1 MKKILVIVGVIFI
14 MLTALSVSGYAE
26 NVKVIGGGGCFAALA
41 KTEKEM
47 DLFTAIYKDGKLCDI
62 DKTRGQGEFT
72 GRNFTLSPL
81 EGIKAFLWDSGLHSF
96 GKSDIVY
103 PETGIES
110 ATLSVSGKEYTA
122 VNDPF
127 MDSAE
132 FYIITEKSKGTS
144 YEEYGAGYNVKEA
157 LKNASPYVLL
167 NTDGETLPSVLNLTE
182 GVSIKTPVK
191 NVNLKA
197 FTLSHQFSTT
207 FKGAT
212 LHSAS
217 SMPNFPSRWGLPKW
231 SSDCVGEN
239 VWYWTEGEMSEGV
252 ETSAE
257 NDAFHIRKTQPY
269 AKAGFYS
276 STGFAKRNISRV
288 ITEYD
293 INIKALEGSGI
304 KIGTKGA
311 VVFKKEGEC
320 ICLYYCKD
328 FSDTSPCKLYLAP
341 ILDIGESYRVKTIEK
356 NTLTDEGYKIRCDIY
371 IDDIYAGSFDSIYN
385 TSINLEKGN
394 TYFDSFSDTTFEMT
408 IDSYSILF
416 AEDDSV
422 DIISEKVY
430 NSLEGFKNIVSPS
443 ILSWLAG
450 VFDKDT
456 GAFYFANSSRNMEKS
471 EPFIESTAF
480 ALEFLKTSGVFTASE
495 FKNGTYPAE
504 YVEKA
509 VNYIKSLQGDDL
521 YFYQN
526 IWGKDVSTTRRNR
539 DLSFARQVLSS
550 FGASA
555 VYPDTVNVSDAQLL
569 AVDDIRD
576 YLESE
581 EKMKIYLD
589 SLDWS
594 KKGIWSTGDKLSS
607 SKSVIASAGLLDFVR
622 EYIKNKQNTETGL
635 WAEGCDMQNINGA
648 MKLSSYF
655 TKASPYPNVDKMADS
670 VIEVLKDET
679 KLTSSTSLWNP
690 VELLNRAIGSYGD
703 SLPFK
708 TKKKITDGMEYI
720 VDLLIKHTA
729 KFKKSDGGYS
739 SYSQKSSSA
748 MMGYPASL
756 GIEESDMDATIII
769 GIRLAES
776 VYGVL
781 DLEMPKYL
789 SEYKDEFLSSLLA
802 EGAAK

>member
-1 MKKILVIVGVIFI
+1 MKLYDYGEYHHPLVGTTANKFREGYSFVPTRILAFQMYI
-14 MLTALSVSGYAE
+14 
-26 NVKVIGGGGCFAALA
+26 
-41 KTEKEM
+41 
-47 DLFTAIYKDGKLCDI
+47 
-62 DKTRGQGEFT
+62 
-72 GRNFTLSPL
+72 PL
-81 EGIKAFLWDSGLHSF
+81 EI
-96 GKSDIVY
+96 
-103 PETGIES
+103 ET
-110 ATLSVSGKEYTA
+110 
-122 VNDPF
+122 
-127 MDSAE
+127 
-132 FYIITEKSKGTS
+132 
-144 YEEYGAGYNVKEA
+144 
-157 LKNASPYVLL
+157 
-167 NTDGETLPSVLNLTE
+167 
-182 GVSIKTPVK
+182 
-191 NVNLKA
+191 
-197 FTLSHQFSTT
+197 
-207 FKGAT
+207 
-212 LHSAS
+212 
-217 SMPNFPSRWGLPKW
+217 
-231 SSDCVGEN
+231 
-239 VWYWTEGEMSEGV
+239 
-252 ETSAE
+252 
-257 NDAFHIRKTQPY
+257 
-269 AKAGFYS
+269 
-276 STGFAKRNISRV
+276 KRNNQ
-288 ITEYD
+288 
-293 INIKALEGSGI
+293 NIASVEKL
-304 KIGTKGA
+304 TKRK
-311 VVFKKEGEC
+311 F
-320 ICLYYCKD
+320 L
-328 FSDTSPCKLYLAP
+328 S
-341 ILDIGESYRVKTIEK
+341 
-356 NTLTDEGYKIRCDIY
+356 TL
-371 IDDIYAGSFDSIYN
+371 FDSKQTNQPGYPGFVDALRNQKRIA
-385 TSINLEKGN
+385 IIVEEEGGN
-394 TYFDSFSDTTFEMT
+394 IFGGYYPGT
-408 IDSYSILF
+408 
-416 AEDDSV
+416 V
-422 DIISEKVY
+422 KKVY
-430 NSLEGFKNIVSPS
+430 NSLEGFKEIVSPS

-495 FKNGTYPAE
+495 LKNGTYPAVYKE
-504 YVEKA
+504 RA
-509 VNYIKSLQGDDL
+509 VDSIKSLQGDDL

-526 IWGKDVSTTRRNR
+526 IWGEDVSTTRRNR

-550 FGASA
+550 FGESA
-555 VYPDTVNVSDAQLL
+555 MYPDTVNVSDVQLL

-655 TKASPYPNVDKMADS
+655 TKASPYPNIDKMADS

-739 SYSQKSSSA
+739 SYPQKSSSA

-756 GIEESDMDATIII
+756 GMEESDMDATIII
-769 GIRLAES
+769 GIRLAGS

-781 DLEMPKYL
+781 DLKMPKYL